1 MSKYKELLHNK
12 KLMSGIYAVTLV
24 TALLILALV
33 IKGPEESG
41 KLIVDS
47 NGNVI
52 GINRNNLKRSE
63 RYDLS
68 LVIDDE
74 KETIQRNVT
83 LVLQSNAG
91 EKKGRVFTSGNNR
104 EAEIEAE
111 VDSLIS
117 EIEYS
122 PDIINDKTIDPDRF
136 CLRMIDGNS
145 VYINP
150 VNIKRLNNYFDVYD
164 RLPDNVKGTL
174 YFDSNSDNNMFKMYG
189 SKQASEVGANN
200 EG

>member
-52 GINRNNLKRSE
+52 GINRNSLKRSE

-91 EKKGRVFTSGNNR
+91 EKKGRVFTSGNDR

-122 PDIINDKTIDPDRF
+122 KEKKI
-136 CLRMIDGNS
+136 
-145 VYINP
+145 
-150 VNIKRLNNYFDVYD
+150 
-164 RLPDNVKGTL
+164 RLPSKLHDGT
-174 YFDSNSDNNMFKMYG
+174 SIK
-189 SKQASEVGANN
+189 
-200 EG
+200 